1 MVGIQSFCFKISLFT
16 YLRYAPSLITM
27 EFVTVFF
34 PLLEVYESKR
44 DRKSTS
50 AAIAE
55 WEEGR
60 HGVGSLQSVLLSNGS
75 TDDAESQK
83 KKSML
88 NMQALER
95 ALEFHARELLEFA
108 ATKQFTGENI
118 VFLTRVRAWKERW
131 NQAALVNTPMPTKT
145 RTKLYEAA
153 KEIFDRNI
161 SLYTSQFPVNLES
174 RFYQD
179 LDRIFGSNLPSIP
192 GSIITPFTDLWEKS
206 GRRDNTAG
214 FEDITQLDDCGAKP
228 DMYEEM
234 QAMQHGFSGTVF
246 DQAERSVKY
255 MVFTNT
261 WPRYL
266 ETLDSPRTS
275 SS

>member
-1 MVGIQSFCFKISLFT
+1 
-16 YLRYAPSLITM
+16 M

-34 PLLEVYESKR
+34 PLLEVYESNR
-44 DRKSTS
+44 DRKATL

-60 HGVGSLQSVLLSNGS
+60 HASKSLQSVLLSNGS
-75 TDDAESQK
+75 TNDTESQK
-83 KKSML
+83 RRDL
-88 NMQALER
+88 HNMQALER

-131 NQAALVNTPMPTKT
+131 NQAALAKTPIPHKT
-145 RTKLYEAA
+145 RTKLYEAG

-161 SLYTSQFPVNLES
+161 SLHTSQFPVNLES

-179 LDRIFGSNLPSIP
+179 LESIFGSNVLRSP
-192 GSIITPFTDLWEKS
+192 GSIITPFTELWEMT
-206 GRRDNTAG
+206 GRRDNKAA
-214 FEDITQLDDCGAKP
+214 FEDITELDDLSTKS
-228 DMYEEM
+228 DSFMDM
-234 QAMQHGFSGTVF
+234 QAMRYDFDGTVF

-261 WPRYL
+261 WSRYL
-266 ETLDSPRTS
+266 EASTSPRTS